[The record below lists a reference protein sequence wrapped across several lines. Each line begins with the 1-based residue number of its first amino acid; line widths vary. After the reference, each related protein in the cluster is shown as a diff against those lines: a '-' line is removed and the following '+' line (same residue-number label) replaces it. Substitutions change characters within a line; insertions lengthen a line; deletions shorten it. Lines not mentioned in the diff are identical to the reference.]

1 MCIAS
6 CLTYAPSEVRKA
18 VSFTSHDLRAAKRD
32 DLVDFK
38 HACSDTMRLLRE
50 LTAALQGFAALTAVA
65 HGDFSCGTPNPS
77 HDHLKIAHGLWRDE
91 VVNGTLV
98 IRSRASIV
106 VDTYLHVLA
115 SSLSATGGYIDDAGL
130 HRQMAVLNANFGPH
144 DISFRLQGVTRTV
157 NAGWAG
163 GGDELRMKRA
173 LRQGGYASLNVYFL
187 GRSSGILG
195 KCTFPQGASIGS
207 NTFTLDGCTVASSTI
222 PGGKGRNVNL
232 GKTLTHET
240 GHWLGLYH
248 TFRGGCDGEGDLI
261 SDTPAQAS
269 PTRGCPPSRD
279 SCPHKPGLDPIHNYM
294 DYSIEEFTI
303 GQRVRMHSFWRK
315 YRLNA
320 A

>member
-1 MCIAS
+1 
-6 CLTYAPSEVRKA
+6 
-18 VSFTSHDLRAAKRD
+18 
-32 DLVDFK
+32 
-38 HACSDTMRLLRE
+38 MRLLRE
-50 LTAALQGFAALTAVA
+50 LTAALQGFSAQTAVA
-65 HGDFSCGTPNPS
+65 HGGFSCGTPNPS
-77 HDHLKIAHGLWRDE
+77 HDHFKIAHGLWRDE

-115 SSLSATGGYIDDAGL
+115 SSRSATGGYIADAGL

-157 NAGWAG
+157 NAGWAA
-163 GGDELRMKRA
+163 GGDELR
-173 LRQGGYASLNVYFL
+173 
-187 GRSSGILG
+187 
-195 KCTFPQGASIGS
+195 
-207 NTFTLDGCTVASSTI
+207 
-222 PGGKGRNVNL
+222 GKGRNVNL

-294 DYSIEEFTI
+294 DYSIDSCYREFTI